1 MNTLEEKGFKPN
13 VRIETIS
20 PKMAEEY
27 LEHNNKNRPCSERQV
42 NEYATRMKAGEWM
55 LSPDVIAFDYNG
67 NLINGQHRLKAIVKS
82 GVSCPFYVG
91 RNCQPAVFVVTDEG
105 RKRSAGDTLAINGAT
120 CASRTSSI
128 VKAVLALRGR
138 RSLNNGT
145 NIYASNNAVLKE
157 FNSNSELYEEVGRIG
172 DKLYRALHLMK
183 LSYYAAYVYYLLV
196 DMAYPQSVVMNFF
209 EALADIEPTT
219 NETIR
224 TLRKILVD
232 DMQSPNSK
240 MTPKRKE
247 KLIMKAWNAYVAS
260 KPIQRLGWNPDTEA
274 DLWFKDSH

>member
-13 VRIETIS
+13 VRIEIIT
-20 PKMAEEY
+20 PEMAKEY

-55 LSPDVIAFDYNG
+55 LSPDAIAFDYNG
-67 NLINGQHRLKAIVKS
+67 NLINGQHRLKAVVKS
-82 GVSCPFYVG
+82 GINCQFYVG
-91 RNCQPAVFVVTDEG
+91 RNCMPSVFVVTDEG

-120 CASRTSSI
+120 CPSRTSSI
-128 VKAVLALRGR
+128 VKAVLALRSR

-157 FNSNSELYEEVGRIG
+157 FNSNAELYEEAGRIG
-172 DKLYRALHLMK
+172 DKLYRAMHLMK

-196 DMAYPQSVVMNFF
+196 DMAYPRSVVMTFF

-224 TLRKILVD
+224 TLRKVLVD

-247 KLIMKAWNAYVAS
+247 KLIMKSWNAYVAG